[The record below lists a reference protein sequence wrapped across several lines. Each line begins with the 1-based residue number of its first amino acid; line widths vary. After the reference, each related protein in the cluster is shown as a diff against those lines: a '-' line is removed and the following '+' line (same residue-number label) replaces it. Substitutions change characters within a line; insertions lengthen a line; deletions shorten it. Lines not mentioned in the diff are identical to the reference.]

1 MAVNQSR
8 SLNAGLDE
16 GSTDGKYRKVRPDTG
31 GIVESTTEA
40 NRRALHPSWNYGT
53 FAEAPLMKRPDG
65 VTARHEQ

>member
-1 MAVNQSR
+1 MRNESR

-16 GSTDGKYRKVRPDTG
+16 GSTDSKYRKNRPDTG
-31 GIVESTTEA
+31 GVIEPTTES